1 MEKFKTKILPLKKIK
16 ANQQNPRVISESRL
30 KKLINSLLVF
40 PAMLSLR
47 PIVIDDNNVILG
59 GNMRQT
65 ALSRISQMTWD
76 EVLAQLETLPEYNE
90 LPDAGAAVREYW
102 EAFLNKPQAEVIYA
116 SELSES
122 EKQQFIIK
130 DNVSYGDWD
139 YDELDNWDKDKLQDW
154 GVDMLLPDGFENIE
168 GEGEGKPQT
177 EVKEDNFDPDAHYE
191 TKVKA
196 GEVWQLGEHRLMCG
210 DSTDADAVAKLMNGE
225 RADMCFTDPPY
236 GVSYEGGLNDVKRKQ
251 IKNDALRGDSL
262 YNFLVPVFENIKA
275 FTIQKAAIYIFY
287 AHSSTLQ
294 FINALYDVKLK
305 QRSILIWKKIG
316 GGFGDFMA
324 QYMNAYEPCIYAS
337 NGDTVNWYG
346 PTNEKTVW
354 EMEKEHVCDLHP
366 TMKPIPLVC
375 NSIKIP

>member
-1 MEKFKTKILPLKKIK
+1 
-16 ANQQNPRVISESRL
+16 
-30 KKLINSLLVF
+30 
-40 PAMLSLR
+40 
-47 PIVIDDNNVILG
+47 
-59 GNMRQT
+59 
-65 ALSRISQMTWD
+65 
-76 EVLAQLETLPEYNE
+76 
-90 LPDAGAAVREYW
+90 
-102 EAFLNKPQAEVIYA
+102 
-116 SELSES
+116 
-122 EKQQFIIK
+122 
-130 DNVSYGDWD
+130 
-139 YDELDNWDKDKLQDW
+139 
-154 GVDMLLPDGFENIE
+154 
-168 GEGEGKPQT
+168 
-177 EVKEDNFDPDAHYE
+177 
-191 TKVKA
+191 
-196 GEVWQLGEHRLMCG
+196 MCG

-294 FINALYDVKLK
+294 FINALYDAKLK

-366 TMKPIPLVC
+366 TMKPIPLVGRVISNSSKEGDIVIDLFGGSGSTMIACEQLKRKARLMELDPHYC
-375 NSIKIP
+375 NVIIARWEKFTGLKAEKVE